1 MEKIK
6 LDWNDI
12 SIVPEVLSD
21 ISSRKE
27 IDPYINGKLPI
38 FTALQN
44 SFNRFNK

>member
-12 SIVPEVLSD
+12 SIVPKVLSD

-27 IDPYINGKLPI
+27 IDPYII
-38 FTALQN
+38 
-44 SFNRFNK
+44 RFNK